1 MAEDLV
7 DRAAEPTPD
16 AGRALR
22 PGAVSSAEPP
32 RTLRILHHRV
42 TLSRSRTVL
51 ISTLSIVSGIVLWQ
65 LIGEFVVKNPLFLAT
80 PLQTITGLRNMWD
93 SGALKLDLEVS
104 GEELLFG
111 FLIGSAA
118 GILIGA
124 LIAKNRI
131 AKVIAT
137 PFVSGFNAT
146 PIIALAPIVILWFGI
161 GIWSKV
167 IVVISLVIFPQIIST
182 EAGIR
187 TTEET
192 LRDVGRS
199 FGGSEIQIFKKIEM
213 WWSLPYIL
221 AGLRLGIGRAIIGV
235 VVGELFGAKAGLG
248 LAIFNA
254 QSEFNTPELFAGVTI
269 FAVSGIVFT
278 YLLTLLERWLTPW
291 ALNRV

>member
-7 DRAAEPTPD
+7 DHALASSPD
-16 AGRALR
+16 AA
-22 PGAVSSAEPP
+22 PSSGPSAIANQEP
-32 RTLRILHHRV
+32 
-42 TLSRSRTVL
+42 SRSLRSPQRNITLTRRRTVL
-51 ISTLSIVSGIVLWQ
+51 ISTLSIVTGLVLWQ
-65 LIGEFVVKNPLFLAT
+65 VIGEFVVKNPLFLAT
-80 PLQTITGLRNMWD
+80 PLQTLTGLRDMWD
-93 SGALKLDLEVS
+93 SGGLKLDLEVS

-111 FLIGSAA
+111 FLIGSVG

-124 LIAKNRI
+124 LMAKNRI

-146 PIIALAPIVILWFGI
+146 PIIALAPVVILWFGI

-199 FGGSEIQIFKKIEM
+199 FGASGLQVFQKIEM
-213 WWSLPYIL
+213 WWSLPYVL
-221 AGLRLGIGRAIIGV
+221 AGLRLGVGRAIIGV
-235 VVGELFGAKAGLG
+235 VVGELFGARAGLG

-254 QSEFNTPELFAGVTI
+254 QSEFKTPELFAGVAI
-269 FAVSGIVFT
+269 FAVSGIFFT
-278 YLLTLLERWLTPW
+278 YLLTLLERRLTPW